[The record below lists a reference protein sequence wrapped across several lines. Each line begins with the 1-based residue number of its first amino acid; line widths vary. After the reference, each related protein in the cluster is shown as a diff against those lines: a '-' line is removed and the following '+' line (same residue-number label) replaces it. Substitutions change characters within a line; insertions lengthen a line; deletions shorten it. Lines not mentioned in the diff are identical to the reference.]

1 AGGSSIGRGSGNLAV
16 KVGCLC
22 SLTLQNVVLILAI
35 RHIRTRPG
43 DMFFASSAVVLAEVV
58 KFAISCCLLAKQ
70 CGSWQAFSRLVWL
83 GTVGDPL
90 DCLKISVPAVVYVL
104 QNNLLYVAIENLD
117 PVTYQV
123 TYQLKLLTT
132 ALFSVAMLKRRLTPR
147 QWLSLVALAAGV
159 ALVQCQSIGADDGA
173 GTKGAI
179 VQRPWLGLT
188 AVLAASLMSG
198 FAGVYFEFVLKSTG
212 KSLWWR
218 NTQLSVEGVLLGL
231 ITALLGDGSRMLQL
245 GFLHGYDKW
254 VVGVVLLQSVGGL
267 AVAMVVQYTDNIVKG
282 FAASAAILL
291 ACLVSVLAFDLR
303 LGWELLVGGGLVVGA
318 IFGYAT
324 GGGR

>member
-1 AGGSSIGRGSGNLAV
+1 
-16 KVGCLC
+16 
-22 SLTLQNVVLILAI
+22 
-35 RHIRTRPG
+35 
-43 DMFFASSAVVLAEVV
+43 MFFASSAVVLAEVV

-254 VVGVVLLQSVGGL
+254 VV
-267 AVAMVVQYTDNIVKG
+267 AMVVQYTDNIVKG